1 MKRLLFIFLFLIL
14 IVNACAKTQQMPQTN
29 IQKPIQTVSAEDV
42 SSLTPEQVVILYF
55 QAWNDEQYDVTYSLI
70 SDGFKQI
77 EPTAKTFQDFKSYME
92 KLYDTALGVSIIEAK
107 ESYKNEKEAGIEY
120 RIEIINKDN
129 SKKEFSST
137 YTLKKRE
144 SNASEQS
151 NAKARV
157 DARARLSL
165 AHSPARLST
174 RNSLTTHWLEIN
186 SSLWRKY

>member
-1 MKRLLFIFLFLIL
+1 MKKHFFIFLFFIL
-14 IVNACAKTQQMPQTN
+14 SINSCSKQQEQQQTIEKN
-29 IQKPIQTVSAEDV
+29 IQTVSAEDV

-92 KLYDTALGVSIIEAK
+92 KFYDTALGVSIIEAK